1 VSITP
6 ADLQTLFSQ
15 IDKVAK
21 DVHAQKEGAQLH
33 RNIETALHQKIEME
47 KSHAVNETDDA
58 GEGPDKLKD
67 QKNAGGGASGG
78 QKKTPEEKAES
89 APAAALHEVRD
100 PNLGKYLDLEG

>member
-1 VSITP
+1 MAITP

-15 IDKVAK
+15 IDKIAK

-33 RNIETALHQKIEME
+33 RSMEIAVQQKRDLE
-47 KSHAVNETDDA
+47 KTRAVNETDNA

-67 QKNAGGGASGG
+67 EKSAGGGGSPGRRKKPDEKEENAAS
-78 QKKTPEEKAES
+78 
-89 APAAALHEVRD
+89 AALSQVRD

>member
-15 IDKVAK
+15 IDKIAK

-33 RNIETALHQKIEME
+33 RNIETALHQKIELE
-47 KSHAVNETDDA
+47 KARAVNETDDA

-67 QKNAGGGASGG
+67 QKNSEGGGASG
-78 QKKTPEEKAES
+78 QKKKPDGKEDC
-89 APAAALHEVRD
+89 APAAALVEVRD
-100 PNLGKYLDLEG
+100 PNLGKYLDIEG